1 MKRLSYE
8 RKKSIIGRMFIS
20 IWIIGVLLFFVAPFI
35 RTILYSVNT
44 INFRNMKMTAAGFE
58 YFSRL
63 FTKDTNFV
71 QKLTTVLM
79 NLLYEVPII
88 VMFSLFIAVLLNKK
102 FFGRLFFRAVFFL
115 PVIVMSG
122 VVFTLLRQDTQ
133 SAEIMQQA
141 GNGSAVLSDLTLVS
155 DLLSSFGFGDSLIR
169 FISNV
174 VDRVMDTVWK
184 SGVQILLFLAGL
196 QSISTGLYEAARI
209 EGATKWEEFW
219 KITFP
224 MITPILLVSVIYTII
239 DSFTATENVI
249 ISYINEVSFQNFE
262 YSYGCAMSLTYCLI
276 ILAIIGVVV
285 VIIGPRIAYVE
296 K

>member
-8 RKKSIIGRMFIS
+8 RKKAMTGRVFIS
-20 IWIIGVLLFFVAPFI
+20 IWIIGVLLFFVVPFI

-44 INFRNMKMTAAGFE
+44 VNFRNMNMTAVGFE

-71 QKLTTVLM
+71 QKLTTVMM

-88 VMFSLFIAVLLNKK
+88 VMFSLFIAVLLNQK
-102 FFGRLFFRAVFFL
+102 FVGRLFFRAVFFL

-141 GNGSAVLSDLTLVS
+141 GNGSAVFSDLTLVS
-155 DLLSSFGFGDSLIR
+155 DLLSSFGFGDSLIS

-224 MITPILLVSVIYTII
+224 MVTPILLVSVIYTII

-262 YSYGCAMSLTYCLI
+262 YSYGCAMSLTYCII
-276 ILAIIGVVV
+276 ILVIIGLVVGV
-285 VIIGPRIAYVE
+285 IGPRITYAE

>member
-8 RKKSIIGRMFIS
+8 RKKAMTGRVFIS
-20 IWIIGVLLFFVAPFI
+20 IWIIGVLLFFVVPFI

-44 INFRNMKMTAAGFE
+44 VNFRNMNMTAVGFE

-71 QKLTTVLM
+71 QKLTTVMM

-88 VMFSLFIAVLLNKK
+88 VMFSLFIAVLLNQK
-102 FFGRLFFRAVFFL
+102 FVGRLFFRAVFFL

-141 GNGSAVLSDLTLVS
+141 GNGSAVFSDLTLVS
-155 DLLSSFGFGDSLIR
+155 DLLSSFGFGDSLIS

-224 MITPILLVSVIYTII
+224 MVTPILLVSVIYTII

-262 YSYGCAMSLTYCLI
+262 YSYGCAMSLTYCII
-276 ILAIIGVVV
+276 ILAIIGLVVGV
-285 VIIGPRIAYVE
+285 IGPRITCVE